1 MSTTAPTSTAAVLV
15 EQRGAVLEITINR
28 PEAKNAVNADVAQ
41 GIAAAVE
48 ELDSRPGIAVGI
60 ITGAG
65 SVFCAGMDLKGFL
78 RGEDPTVPGRGFAG
92 LVEAP
97 PVKPL
102 IAAVEGYALAGGFE
116 IVLACDMVV
125 AAQSARFGI
134 PEVKRGLVAGAG
146 GLVRLPDRIPP
157 AAAMELA
164 LTGDPLD
171 AERAHQLGLVNRVV
185 GNGDA
190 VAAAHE
196 LASRIAANGPLA
208 TRVSKQVLTESRS
221 WPADDRFDRQRPL
234 VEVVFTSRDAKEGAQ
249 AFAEKR
255 APVWEGR

>member
-1 MSTTAPTSTAAVLV
+1 MSTTASTSADAVLV
-15 EQRGAVLEITINR
+15 TRHGAVLEITINR

-48 ELDSRPGIAVGI
+48 ELDGDPEIAVGI

-65 SVFCAGMDLKGFL
+65 GVFCAGMDLKGFL

-92 LVEAP
+92 LVEGP
-97 PVKPL
+97 PLKPL

-125 AAQSARFGI
+125 AAENARFGI
-134 PEVKRGLVAGAG
+134 PEAKRGLVAGAG

-164 LTGDPLD
+164 LTGDPID
-171 AERAHQLGLVNRVV
+171 AARAHQLGLVNRVV
-185 GNGDA
+185 GNGEA

-221 WPADDRFDRQRPL
+221 WPADERFDRQRPI
-234 VEVVFTSRDAKEGAQ
+234 VETVFTSRDAKEGAQ